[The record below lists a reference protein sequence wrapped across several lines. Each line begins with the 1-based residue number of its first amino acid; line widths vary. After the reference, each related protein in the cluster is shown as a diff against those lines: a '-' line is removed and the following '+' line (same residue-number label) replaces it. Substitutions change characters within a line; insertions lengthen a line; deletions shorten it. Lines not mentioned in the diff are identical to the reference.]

1 MFKTSVFVGRLRI
14 LLVSD
19 LHGSSVVYGKL
30 SNAIKFYKADVVVF
44 AGDLTGKALVPI
56 IRDDGSFSLGSGVS
70 KYLVNVFGDVKAVG
84 DKDLDKV
91 VKDLR
96 GRGYYPLVT
105 DKAGYEELASNRD
118 RVRETFIKLMINA
131 LEEDLGKVVTRYR
144 EAGVKLLIMPGNDD
158 YPEIADYVRK
168 QASDVLVPID
178 EDVVELNGYYFLG
191 FGYSTPTPWNT
202 PREVSEEEL
211 RARVERLIGNVDQS
225 RLSRL
230 IMVIHDPPYNTL
242 IDQAYQLSKDF
253 KPMIR
258 GGEFL
263 RTHVGSKSVRALI
276 EEYSPLMGMHG
287 HIHEAPGIDYVK
299 SNTGA
304 KVPVINAGSEYSE
317 GVLRAAYLI
326 IEDNKLKNYFLIR
339 G

>member
-1 MFKTSVFVGRLRI
+1 MFKTNPFVGRLRV

-19 LHGSSVVYGKL
+19 LHGSSVAFGKL

-56 IRDDGSFSLGSGVS
+56 VREDGSFSLGSGVS
-70 KYLVNVFGDVKAVG
+70 KYVVNVFGDVKAVG

-91 VKDLR
+91 IKELR
-96 GRGYYPLVT
+96 SRGYYPFIIDRT
-105 DKAGYEELASNRD
+105 GYEELANNRD
-118 RVRETFIKLMINA
+118 RVRETFVKLMINA
-131 LEEDLGKVVTRYR
+131 LEEDLGKVVNRYR
-144 EAGVKLLIMPGNDD
+144 ETGVKLLVMPGNDD
-158 YPEIADYVRK
+158 YPEVADYVKK

-178 EDVVELNGYYFLG
+178 EDVVEFNGYYFLG

-211 RARVERLIGNVDQS
+211 RARVEKLIREVDQS
-225 RLSRL
+225 RLNRL

-242 IDQAYQLSKDF
+242 IDQAYQLTKDF
-253 KPMIR
+253 KPVVR
-258 GGEFL
+258 GGEVL

-276 EEYSPLMGMHG
+276 EEYSPLMGLHG
-287 HIHEAPGIDYVK
+287 HIHEAPGVDYVR
-299 SNTGA
+299 SNNGVR
-304 KVPVINAGSEYSE
+304 VPVINAGSEYSE
-317 GVLRAAYLI
+317 GVLRMAYLI
-326 IEDNKLKNYFLIR
+326 IEDSKLKNYFLVR

>member
-1 MFKTSVFVGRLRI
+1 M
-14 LLVSD
+14 
-19 LHGSSVVYGKL
+19 
-30 SNAIKFYKADVVVF
+30 
-44 AGDLTGKALVPI
+44 
-56 IRDDGSFSLGSGVS
+56 
-70 KYLVNVFGDVKAVG
+70 VNVFGDVKAVG

-96 GRGYYPLVT
+96 GGRGGYYPLVT

-144 EAGVKLLIMPGNDD
+144 EAGVKLLMIPGNDD

-168 QASDVLVPID
+168 QASDILIPID

-258 GGEFL
+258 GGEVL

-287 HIHEAPGIDYVK
+287 TYMRRPA
-299 SNTGA
+299 
-304 KVPVINAGSEYSE
+304 
-317 GVLRAAYLI
+317 
-326 IEDNKLKNYFLIR
+326 LIR
-339 G
+339 KEQCWCQGARHQCR

>member
-1 MFKTSVFVGRLRI
+1 MGRLRI

-19 LHGSSVVYGKL
+19 LHGSSAAYGKL
-30 SNAIKFYKADVVVF
+30 SNAIKFYRADVVVF

-56 IRDDGSFSLGSGVS
+56 VRDDGSFSLGSGVS

-91 VKDLR
+91 IKDLR

-105 DKAGYEELASNRD
+105 DKAGYEELAGNRD
-118 RVRETFIKLMINA
+118 RVRETFVKLMINA

-144 EAGVKLLIMPGNDD
+144 EAGVKLLVMPGNDD
-158 YPEIADYVRK
+158 YPEIADYVK
-168 QASDVLVPID
+168 KNASDVLVPID
-178 EDVVELNGYYFLG
+178 EDVVEFNGYYFLG

-211 RARVERLIGNVDQS
+211 RARVEKLIMDVDQS
-225 RLSRL
+225 RLGKL
-230 IMVIHDPPYNTL
+230 IMVLHDPPYNTL

-253 KPMIR
+253 KPVVR
-258 GGEFL
+258 GGGEVL
-263 RTHVGSKSVRALI
+263 RNHVGSKSVRALI
-276 EEYSPLMGMHG
+276 EGGYSPLMGMHG
-287 HIHEAPGIDYVK
+287 HIHEAPGIDYVR
-299 SNTGA
+299 SNAGV

-317 GVLRAAYLI
+317 GVLRMAYLI
-326 IEDNKLKNYFLIR
+326 IEDNKLKNYFLLR
-339 G
+339 GG

>member
-1 MFKTSVFVGRLRI
+1 MFKTGFLVGRLRV

-19 LHGSSVVYGKL
+19 LHGSGVAYGKL
-30 SNAIKFYKADVVVF
+30 SNAIRFYKADVVVF

-56 IRDDGSFSLGSGVS
+56 VKDDGSFSLGSGVS

-84 DKDLDKV
+84 DKDLDRVIKE
-91 VKDLR
+91 LR
-96 GRGYYPLVT
+96 GKGYYPFVT
-105 DKAGYEELASNRD
+105 DRAGYEELTNNRD
-118 RVRETFIKLMINA
+118 RVRETFIKLMFNA
-131 LEEDLGKVVTRYR
+131 LEEDLGKVVSRYR
-144 EAGVKLLIMPGNDD
+144 EAGIKLLIMPGNDD
-158 YPEIADYVRK
+158 YPEIADYVKK

-211 RARVERLIGNVDQS
+211 RTRVEKLVMDIDQS
-225 RLSRL
+225 RLGRL
-230 IMVIHDPPYNTL
+230 IMVLHDPPYNTL
-242 IDQAYQLSKDF
+242 IDQAYQLSKDL
-253 KPMIR
+253 KPAVR
-258 GGEFL
+258 GGEVL
-263 RTHVGSKSVRALI
+263 RTHVGSKSVRTLI

-287 HIHEAPGIDYVK
+287 HIHEAPGIDYVR
-299 SNTGA
+299 SNAGA

-317 GVLRAAYLI
+317 GVLRMAYLI
-326 IEDNKLKNYFLIR
+326 IEDNKLKNYFLLR

>member
-19 LHGSSVVYGKL
+19 LHGSSVAYGKL

-96 GRGYYPLVT
+96 GGRGGYYPLVT

-144 EAGVKLLIMPGNDD
+144 EAGVKLLMIPGNDD

-168 QASDVLVPID
+168 QASDILIPID

-258 GGEFL
+258 GGEVL

-287 HIHEAPGIDYVK
+287 TYMRRPAL
-299 SNTGA
+299 TT
-304 KVPVINAGSEYSE
+304 
-317 GVLRAAYLI
+317 
-326 IEDNKLKNYFLIR
+326 
-339 G
+339 